1 MSSASTNR
9 AKHPVHVSV
18 MRLFKPK
25 LHMEQAATS
34 ADMRLPSGLGNGFA
48 LTGMLSLPEEPGET
62 YLGQQFRAFVRV
74 TNTHSRPLSNV
85 TLTVEL
91 VTPRVRHVFVDK
103 RNKGKKH
110 QKQES
115 GGTIISPQTP
125 QDLDVD
131 KGLDMVIEHLLAE
144 PGTHKLRVTVTYL
157 WPETGVSD
165 TCVKQYPVRVDKPIS
180 VNLRTRTR
188 GELTLVE
195 AQLQNTTS
203 EPVLLDTVKFVP
215 ASVFSVRDLGLGME
229 LNSVT
234 SFNGFST
241 KAEDGE
247 TSNEDQPMK
256 LTGASNLVR
265 SIVQS
270 PTDQERAH
278 LLPSEVQHYLF
289 QISPKLDM
297 DADAESKQSK
307 RDISSVSTVG
317 RISMVWKTCMGETA
331 KLQTARIERDV
342 PSRMGIEM
350 TIHGCPGRM
359 KLGCRYEFTG
369 KITNYGPKAVGVRLD
384 WREHQSQGLF
394 ACELSRKIFPKIE
407 AGKSVEF
414 PVVFVPLSPGLQVL
428 GGAEITN
435 LETKKAHIL
444 EKLASVFVV
453 NEASESE

>member
-1 MSSASTNR
+1 
-9 AKHPVHVSV
+9 
-18 MRLFKPK
+18 
-25 LHMEQAATS
+25 MEHSPAS
-34 ADMRLPSGLGNGFA
+34 ADMRMPSGLGNGFS

-74 TNTHSRPLSNV
+74 TNTHSRPLTNV
-85 TLTVEL
+85 SLTVEL

-103 RNKGKKH
+103 RNKSKRH
-110 QKQES
+110 QKQKS

-144 PGTHKLRVTVTYL
+144 PGTHKLRVTVTYI

-188 GELTLVE
+188 GEMTLVE

-215 ASVFSVRDLGLGME
+215 ANVFSVTDLGIGMR
-229 LNSVT
+229 SDSIT
-234 SFNGFST
+234 SFGSCALKGDEEGT
-241 KAEDGE
+241 IKQGE
-247 TSNEDQPMK
+247 LSAIT
-256 LTGASNLVR
+256 LASDVVR
-265 SIVQS
+265 SIIQS
-270 PTDQERAH
+270 PADQERVH

-289 QISPKLDM
+289 QIRPKLD
-297 DADAESKQSK
+297 ADPGTEMKGVQQEM
-307 RDISSVSTVG
+307 SSVSTVG

-342 PSRMGIEM
+342 PSQIGIDM

-359 KLGCRYEFTG
+359 RLGRRYEFTAR
-369 KITNYGPKAVGVRLD
+369 ITNYNPRAVSVQVD
-384 WREHQSQGLF
+384 WREAGSRGLC
-394 ACELSRKIFPKIE
+394 ACNASRKVFSKIE
-407 AGKSVEF
+407 AGTSVEF
-414 PVVFVPLSPGLQVL
+414 PVAFIPLYPGLQVL

-435 LETKKAHIL
+435 LETKEAHFL
-444 EKLASVFVV
+444 ESLASVFVV
-453 NEASESE
+453 NDAVESHLDKDG